1 MISLLL
7 RAVTAISFG
16 TFVYTTKE
24 ILENPKINIQIGDAI
39 GYVGKIVFLLPYLAL
54 IVIVLKTLSL
64 VKDLG
69 QTRVNSYTMIFSIGL
84 VICDLFYSSFIFLK
98 DNIKAYEYK
107 NNYITVNREITEEE
121 KKKFIDQFGSNLNL
135 NQDDLIKIKDI
146 DMHIYSNYSEILDAM
161 EKNIV
166 SLQKQL
172 EPKSGMIY
180 NCFHYTMEMI
190 SNHPYITTMLILTCI
205 GSIWYYYSNI
215 CEIVGDLTENLIQSL
230 KIQKELA
237 VQSLVQVEI
246 NKVLAESI
254 VLSKNEAGMSQEATN
269 QIMESIKVL
278 NEMLIKTI
286 ERSDRL
292 GLNCNDLN
300 NKVNESLL
308 LIIKLVT
315 TNPKITPNALAEAME
330 TKDFSTLFSVD

>member
-7 RAVTAISFG
+7 RVVTAISFG

-24 ILENPKINIQIGDAI
+24 ILEDPKINIHIGD
-39 GYVGKIVFLLPYLAL
+39 VGKIVLLLPYLAL
-54 IVIVLKTLSL
+54 ILIVLKTLSL
-64 VKDLG
+64 VKNLG
-69 QTRVNSYTMIFSIGL
+69 QTRVNSYTMIFSIRL

-107 NNYITVNREITEEE
+107 NNYITVNREITEE

-146 DMHIYSNYSEILDAM
+146 DMRIYSNYSEILDAM

-180 NCFHYTMEMI
+180 NCFHYAMEMI
-190 SNHPYITTMLILTCI
+190 SNHLYITTMLILTCI

-215 CEIVGDLTENLIQSL
+215 CEIVGDLTENLIQ
-230 KIQKELA
+230 
-237 VQSLVQVEI
+237 
-246 NKVLAESI
+246 
-254 VLSKNEAGMSQEATN
+254 
-269 QIMESIKVL
+269 
-278 NEMLIKTI
+278 
-286 ERSDRL
+286 
-292 GLNCNDLN
+292 
-300 NKVNESLL
+300 
-308 LIIKLVT
+308 
-315 TNPKITPNALAEAME
+315 
-330 TKDFSTLFSVD
+330 